1 MKMAAGFGMAYSPGP
16 ILAAACGARHRVRSS
31 WRARVHPTPSGTTLC
46 SSARAYPDKRM
57 DITVLN
63 AFFDEYW
70 PHLTA
75 VLSLVIGGSAAVHAA
90 MNKQDVRAAIGWVG
104 IIMMSPLVGP
114 LVYLVAGVNRIRHDH
129 ISEQRDKSLHE
140 YITDPR
146 FNVADIACKQF
157 GSLKGLGHRI
167 SRFALG
173 NGNNIRVLCGGDE
186 AYLAMMEAIDQAT
199 RTIALETYIFDNDG
213 VGKKITEA
221 LARAVKSGVQVR

>member
-104 IIMMSPLVGP
+104 IIMMSPFLGP
-114 LVYLVAGVNRIRHDH
+114 LFYLVAGINRIRHDQ
-129 ISEQRDKSLHE
+129 ISEQRNRSLHDYTSSTQPTQTDVGQLAGQQFKSLK
-140 YITDPR
+140 
-146 FNVADIACKQF
+146 V
-157 GSLKGLGHRI
+157 LGDRI
-167 SRFALG
+167 SRFPLREG
-173 NGNNIRVLCGGDE
+173 NHIGILQGGDQ
-186 AYLAMMEAIDQAT
+186 AYPAMLEAI
-199 RTIALETYIFDNDG
+199 
-213 VGKKITEA
+213 
-221 LARAVKSGVQVR
+221 